1 MSVLQGHL
9 AFFLL
14 LNKLK
19 YIEEM
24 DDFLDPYDLPKWNQQ
39 DIKNLHR
46 SIGKKV
52 IEAAKRSLS
61 KTTGPGGFT
70 AIFNQ
75 RV

>member
-1 MSVLQGHL
+1 
-9 AFFLL
+9 
-14 LNKLK
+14 
-19 YIEEM
+19 M